1 MGERLGVE
9 ELSEDVRED
18 AAVADIIDFDGGID
32 SGVDDLVGDRSVEAM
47 DDQGEIGKGFEVIV
61 EAENVESF

>member
-32 SGVDDLVGDRSVEAM
+32 SGVDDLVGDRAIEAM
-47 DDQGEIGKGFEVIV
+47 DDEGEIGEGFEVIV

>member
-9 ELSEDVRED
+9 KLSEDVRED
-18 AAVADIIDFDGGID
+18 PTVADIIDFDGGID
-32 SGVDDLVGDRSVEAM
+32 SGVDDLVGDRAIEAM
-47 DDQGEIGKGFEVIV
+47 DDEGEIGEGFEVIV

>member
-9 ELSEDVRED
+9 KLSEDVRKD
-18 AAVADIIDFDGGID
+18 PAVADIIDFDGGID
-32 SGVDDLVGDRSVEAM
+32 SGVDDLVGDRAIEAM
-47 DDQGEIGKGFEVIV
+47 DDEGEIGEGFEVIV

>member
-1 MGERLGVE
+1 LGERLSVE

-32 SGVDDLVGDRSVEAM
+32 SGVDDLVGDRAIEAM
-47 DDQGEIGKGFEVIV
+47 DDQSEIGEGLEVIV

>member
-9 ELSEDVRED
+9 KLSEDVRED
-18 AAVADIIDFDGGID
+18 PTVADIIDFDGGID
-32 SGVDDLVGDRSVEAM
+32 SGVDDLVGDRAIEAM
-47 DDQGEIGKGFEVIV
+47 DDEGEIGEGLEVIV

>member
-1 MGERLGVE
+1 LGERLSVE

-32 SGVDDLVGDRSVEAM
+32 SGVDDLVGDRAIEAM
-47 DDQGEIGKGFEVIV
+47 DDEGEIGEGFEVII